1 MTPVVLRRR
10 GWWRAAR
17 SIAALLP
24 VVAGMVVFS
33 QPVSAYL
40 KFGFA
45 VNGQVVTVKWNRT
58 PVQYFVNDRGGPG
71 VTATAFAD
79 ALAAA
84 FRTWEAVPSASIRYQ
99 FGGFTSSM
107 PLMEEGR
114 TTIGFL
120 AAPELER
127 VLASTSLLFD
137 EGTGELI
144 EADIFFN
151 SAFSWST
158 AAAGEAG
165 RFDLETIA
173 LHEIGHLNGLGHSAI
188 GETEAGVGGRRVLA
202 AEAAMFPL
210 AYGPGTALHR
220 SLRADDIAGIS
231 DLYPDGDFEQS
242 TGSISGRVTKNG
254 SGLFGAH
261 VVAFNPA
268 TGTLVG
274 NFTLNSNG
282 SFSIAGLTAG
292 PHILRVEPLDDA
304 DVESFFVAST
314 VLDVDFRAL
323 FHDRVVVAPPGG
335 DSGSI
340 EVRVVPK

>member
-1 MTPVVLRRR
+1 MKIP
-10 GWWRAAR
+10 R
-17 SIAALLP
+17 SIIALLS
-24 VVAGMVVFS
+24 VVAWWALLGE
-33 QPVSAYL
+33 PLSAYL
-40 KFGFA
+40 KFGFS
-45 VNGQVVTVKWNRT
+45 VNGRVVTVKWNRT
-58 PVQYFVNDRGGPG
+58 PVQYFVNERGESG

-107 PLMEEGR
+107 PLVEEGR
-114 TTIGFL
+114 TTIGFV

-151 SAFSWST
+151 SAFLWST

-165 RFDLETIA
+165 RFDVETVA
-173 LHEIGHLNGLGHSAI
+173 LHEIGHLNGLGHSAM
-188 GETEAGVGGRRVLA
+188 GETEIGIGGRRVLA

-210 AYGPGTALHR
+210 AYGPGNAMHR

-231 DLYPDGDFEQS
+231 DLYPDGDFDER

-268 TGTLVG
+268 TGAMVG
-274 NFTLNSNG
+274 NFSLNGNG
-282 SFSIAGLTAG
+282 SFSIAGLTGG

-314 VLDVDFRAL
+314 VLDLDFRAM

-335 DSGSI
+335 DSGAI
-340 EVRVVPK
+340 ELRVVPK

>member
-1 MTPVVLRRR
+1 MTSLGSPRRR
-10 GWWRAAR
+10 RSRIRR
-17 SIAALLP
+17 SIAALLTI
-24 VVAGMVVFS
+24 VACTALLG

-40 KFGFA
+40 KFGFS
-45 VNGQVVTVKWNRT
+45 VNGRVVTVKWNRT

-71 VTATAFAD
+71 VTATALAD

-99 FGGFTSSM
+99 FGGFTSLT
-107 PLMEEGR
+107 PLIEEGR

-120 AAPELER
+120 VAPELER

-165 RFDLETIA
+165 RFDVETIA

-210 AYGPGTALHR
+210 AYGPGNAIHR
-220 SLRADDIAGIS
+220 SLHADDIAGIS
-231 DLYPDGDFEQS
+231 DLYPDGNFEEG

-274 NFTLNSNG
+274 NFTLNGNG

-314 VLDVDFRAL
+314 VLDIDFRAM

-340 EVRVVPK
+340 ELRVVPK